1 MMKSFKARNVP
12 VDGVGIQM
20 HVDVGSWRGD
30 SLGFAA
36 NLSANIA
43 NITSLGLEYQNLS
56 LSVCLSLSLS
66 LSFCSICE
74 SIYPG

>member
-1 MMKSFKARNVP
+1 MMKGFKARNIP
-12 VDGVGIQM
+12 VDGVGVQM

-43 NITSLGLEYQNLS
+43 NITSMGLE
-56 LSVCLSLSLS
+56 
-66 LSFCSICE
+66 
-74 SIYPG
+74 